1 MDAINRIEN
10 WFSVAVPEPTAKSF
24 YLQTAYNLEEWSEVI
39 EAVGGKDS
47 ELHKTLLDAKQ
58 CIIQDTVET
67 TDEETNEAFISR
79 VDKTLLADGIAD
91 SIVTLVGMAYMAG
104 IDIPGA
110 LKEVAQSNE
119 SKYYYVGVGDLPD
132 HEYQDLVDIC
142 KEIESQGRYK
152 GVGWER
158 HGEWIVFKDEA
169 GKIMK
174 NPRTYREPELASF
187 IGGE

>member
-1 MDAINRIEN
+1 MDTINRIEN
-10 WFSVAVPEPTAKSF
+10 WFAVGVPEPTHRNIVTQLAAD
-24 YLQTAYNLEEWSEVI
+24 TEECSELFAAMSTDGTYPDISSQLDEVSKWLYSRDDI
-39 EAVGGKDS
+39 EPHEIEDIDQLATLDAICDKIVTAVG
-47 ELHKTLLDAKQ
+47 LAKMLGF
-58 CIIQDTVET
+58 D
-67 TDEETNEAFISR
+67 IS
-79 VDKTLLADGIAD
+79 
-91 SIVTLVGMAYMAG
+91 
-104 IDIPGA
+104 GA

-119 SKYYYVGVGDLPD
+119 SKYYYAGVGDLSD
-132 HEYQDLVDIC
+132 HEYQDLHAIC

-152 GVGWER
+152 GVGWEH